1 MNNSKNTESPVVEI
15 TAFRGDGRG
24 VPEEVIYEGNV
35 HTLEGLQNLAEA
47 MRIERA
53 AGHRGRV
60 EVNGI
65 SMRWCTFQRLAA

>member
-1 MNNSKNTESPVVEI
+1 MNSIKNTESPIEI

-24 VPEEVIYEGNV
+24 VPEEEIYEGVV
-35 HTLEGLQNLAEA
+35 HTTEDLQNLAEA

-53 AGHRGRV
+53 EGYRGRV